1 MPTATLTSQGR
12 ITLPLAVRKALG
24 LEAGDEVDFVPET
37 DGGFRLLASR
47 RDVRRLRGMFAGR
60 VARPVSIE
68 GMAAAVE
75 DEAVARRSD
84 GAS

>member
-37 DGGFRLLASR
+37 DGARARSALR
-47 RDVRRLRGMFAGR
+47 RRRSAGWTRCFPIKAMVQKAEDLDVGVRR
-60 VARPVSIE
+60 
-68 GMAAAVE
+68 
-75 DEAVARRSD
+75 
-84 GAS
+84 